1 MGWDAHMLRTH
12 ARVLELYRAQAATA
26 PASGGADLQAARPR
40 PVRRV
45 AHVSRAALR
54 SRGWQVSYINAHATS
69 TPLGDANE
77 AAAIY
82 SLFGPRVGAPNPP
95 QPAALAC
102 PTDRPVAPRRH
113 TAWRMPSTARGATS
127 RRASVV

>member
-1 MGWDAHMLRTH
+1 MLCTH
-12 ARVLELYRAQAATA
+12 ARLLELYSAQAATV
-26 PASGGADLQAARPR
+26 PASGGAGLLVARPR
-40 PVRRV
+40 AVCRV

-54 SRGWQVSYINAHATS
+54 SCGSQVSYINAHATS

-82 SLFGPRVGAPNPP
+82 SLFGPGVGAPNLP
-95 QPAALAC
+95 QPGATRRLG
-102 PTDRPVAPRRH
+102 TSDRLSAVRRH
-113 TAWRMPSTARGATS
+113 IEWRTPSAARGATS